1 MNNMKIVMTVFLLL
15 VSTFSLAD
23 RPECSY
29 EPGACAG
36 GVPSNKSASVPESST
51 LALLGLG
58 IAGLVIGRKRKAN
71 K

>member
-1 MNNMKIVMTVFLLL
+1 MKTIMAVFLLL
-15 VSTFSLAD
+15 VSTSALAD

-29 EPGACAG
+29 TPGACAG
-36 GVPSNKSASVPESST
+36 GVPSNRNAQVPETGT

-58 IAGLVIGRKRKAN
+58 VAGLAVWRRQKRN